1 MLVQLLFGGK
11 TILLYLRKTWDLVR
25 KKMFYRVA
33 LLLADLSTVDLD
45 FGCSTLGLVL
55 PELKW
60 LGIRARW

>member
-1 MLVQLLFGGK
+1 
-11 TILLYLRKTWDLVR
+11 
-25 KKMFYRVA
+25 MFYRVA

-45 FGCSTLGLVL
+45 FGCSTLCLVL